1 VPLPSIEINA
11 NEQLPSLADTAHALQ
26 PKSAR
31 SSIKTDSGDLAT
43 VRRIAYANRSAWHTY
58 LQQIVKAAQGSG
70 DE

>member
-1 VPLPSIEINA
+1 VEA
-11 NEQLPSLADTAHALQ
+11 A
-26 PKSAR
+26 
-31 SSIKTDSGDLAT
+31 DSGDLAT